1 MKREEIKNILGEGAA
16 DEVVT
21 KLLDALHAEI
31 EPHKTAAK
39 SAQDALAA
47 KVAEIDELSKKT
59 TDADELKK
67 QLNDLKAKYEAETRE
82 AAEKLAQI
90 EFDGAVKDVLTK
102 HGARSE
108 KAVRAMLDLDALKIS
123 KNRREDIDKAMA
135 ELKKSDAYLFG
146 AEPTG
151 LKRVVGVNIVPPPAL
166 GGSPAQP
173 DETGGFPP
181 ACPASAKDKTG
192 PSPGRFRFQ
201 SAALI
206 DGRPAFRGAPEKGLS
221 GGNEPGEAAPQRQ
234 TAPGRIPVGPATS
247 EHPPW
252 QTLPLRCFCAA
263 YRCETLQQWGK
274 RRRRGL
280 PDGTCPVSR
289 RAPSIPMARYAMR
302 SAAIRAALRFLFRLC
317 RQSAKRLCDA
327 RRAAGVVQRKL
338 HV

>member
-1 MKREEIKNILGEGAA
+1 M
-16 DEVVT
+16 
-21 KLLDALHAEI
+21 
-31 EPHKTAAK
+31 
-39 SAQDALAA
+39 
-47 KVAEIDELSKKT
+47 
-59 TDADELKK
+59 
-67 QLNDLKAKYEAETRE
+67 
-82 AAEKLAQI
+82 
-90 EFDGAVKDVLTK
+90 KDVLTK

-108 KAVRAMLDLDALKIS
+108 KAVRAMLDLDALKKS
-123 KNRREDIDKAMA
+123 NNRNDDIEKAVTA
-135 ELKKSDAYLFG
+135 LKESDAYLFG

-192 PSPGRFRFQ
+192 PSPGRFHFQ

-206 DGRPAFRGAPEKGLS
+206 DGRPAFRGTPKKGF
-221 GGNEPGEAAPQRQ
+221 PA
-234 TAPGRIPVGPATS
+234 ATS
-247 EHPPW
+247 PAKPPPNGKPLRGAFRSDLLRLNIPPW

-263 YRCETLQQWGK
+263 YRCDTLQQWGK

-289 RAPSIPMARYAMR
+289 RAPSIPMARHAKR
-302 SAAIRAALRFLFRLC
+302 SAAIRAALRFLSRLC

>member
-1 MKREEIKNILGEGAA
+1 M
-16 DEVVT
+16 
-21 KLLDALHAEI
+21 
-31 EPHKTAAK
+31 
-39 SAQDALAA
+39 
-47 KVAEIDELSKKT
+47 
-59 TDADELKK
+59 
-67 QLNDLKAKYEAETRE
+67 
-82 AAEKLAQI
+82 
-90 EFDGAVKDVLTK
+90 KDVLTK

-206 DGRPAFRGAPEKGLS
+206 DGRPAFRGTPKKGF
-221 GGNEPGEAAPQRQ
+221 PAATSPAKPPPNGKPLRGAFQPDLLRLYSP
-234 TAPGRIPVGPATS
+234 PGRRSRSAVFAPHTAATPS
-247 EHPPW
+247 SNG
-252 QTLPLRCFCAA
+252 
-263 YRCETLQQWGK
+263 GK

-289 RAPSIPMARYAMR
+289 RAPSIPMARHAKR
-302 SAAIRAALRFLFRLC
+302 SAAIRAALRFLSRLC